1 MGCFAN
7 GSATKLYYTLEFST
21 MTAATI
27 SATASGSTFSDSGD
41 GFIDDGQF
49 AVGHIIEVSG
59 FATAANNG
67 KFKIATVAD
76 GAMTVTDVNGG
87 AVTLVNEAA
96 GETVTISQ
104 SGGIPANP
112 EFKPVRFA
120 TQGLT
125 PNVNQIES
133 AEMNPSRQRP
143 PSRGGTYSVAGEI
156 AAEVSFGSFSD
167 LIEAALQGAWA
178 SNELIVGST
187 ERSFAFLE
195 RHTDINVDYIYRGC
209 KVGTMAI
216 SAPLG
221 DKAGITFNI
230 LGKGAAK
237 YTVPAGATFAAATTT
252 DMMVTTNG
260 SFTEGGTAIA
270 YATEWSGTIDNGME
284 ASFALFS
291 REAYCISNGVAT
303 VSGSM
308 SAYLK
313 DEVLW
318 GKVLDEAET
327 SHVIVL
333 QEGSDSYTIEVPK
346 VRYVQGQKQVGGPGA
361 VIPQYTWSGG
371 YDGTTSL
378 RITRSS

>member
-112 EFKPVRFA
+112 EFKPVRFVSE
-120 TQGLT
+120 GLT

-133 AEMNPSRQRP
+133 AEINEARQRA
-143 PSRGGTYSVAGEI
+143 PSRGGNYSIAGEI
-156 AAEVSFGSFSD
+156 AAELSFGSFSD
-167 LIEAALQGAWA
+167 LIEAAMQGTWA
-178 SNELIVGST
+178 SNVLIVGST

-195 RHTDINVDYIYRGC
+195 RHTDINVDYIYDGC
-209 KVGTMAI
+209 KVGSMGIT
-216 SAPLG
+216 APLG

-230 LGKGAAK
+230 LGKGAEK

-260 SFTEGGTAIA
+260 SFTEDGTAIA

-284 ASFALFS
+284 ATFALFN

-318 GKVLDEAET
+318 GKVLSEEET
-327 SHVIVL
+327 SHIIVL

-361 VIPQYTWSGG
+361 IIPQYTWSGG